1 MDQKTVIPEIDFRNR
16 KKKNYDFQIIS
27 NKVFFKNVKDN
38 EVPFRPHRISYYGIL
53 FTMEGE
59 GFHLIDFKRYPYKKG
74 TVIFLSKEQVHAFE
88 RNEQRDAYLLTFTE
102 EFLEKS
108 SLGPNLMRL
117 LTLFNFHL
125 YHPVLHLAE
134 EQFEILLQLVLRMIR
149 EYDSPDDD
157 FSLEIIQSALKVF
170 LFLSERILRT
180 QKRGSSQHFYHQEFI
195 QFQVLVQEHILTNHQ
210 VQFYA
215 DKMSVSTK
223 KLNRITQ
230 AIVGQP
236 AKDYLIEMLVLEI
249 KRLLM
254 STSLSIKEIA
264 YQTGFDVPTNFVKFF
279 KKYTGVTP
287 LAFRKTF

>member
-134 EQFEILLQLVLRMIR
+134 EQFEILLQLVLRMKR